1 VLELLLPHRVAHDLL
16 EVGVRGARAQRL
28 AQVVSPRENRQV
40 RSLPSAVRRI
50 RSQSPQNGSDTGLM
64 KPIFPLPSAKR
75 HTRAVALGSRG
86 TSSSGQTAWMAARIS
101 SPDRTCSGAH
111 VRSASSGMYSMKR
124 TS

>member
-1 VLELLLPHRVAHDLL
+1 VLELLAPDGVADD
-16 EVGVRGARAQRL
+16 RSSSSSDAPGAQRRAQVGL
-28 AQVVSPRENRQV
+28 AEAEQAGAQLAV
-40 RSLPSAVRRI
+40 AVRRM
-50 RSQSPQNGSDTGLM
+50 RSQSPQNGSETGLM

-75 HTRAVALGSRG
+75 QTRAVALGSRG